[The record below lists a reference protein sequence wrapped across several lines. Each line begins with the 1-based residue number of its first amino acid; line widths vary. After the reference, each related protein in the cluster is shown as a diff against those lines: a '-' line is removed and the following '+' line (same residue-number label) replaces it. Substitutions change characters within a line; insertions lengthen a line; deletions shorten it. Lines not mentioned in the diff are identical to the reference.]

1 MRQPH
6 LSRRAVLAGGA
17 VIVAL
22 AGCSAPGDVPAPP
35 PRDSPEEALA
45 RTLIAEK
52 AKTVALYD
60 TLIAKGGDR
69 LVPFRDRHESHLA
82 ELRRRFPK
90 VAAGPAASGAPTAA
104 ASPTIGPTAGPT
116 AGPATSP
123 TASRGTSGKVSV
135 ARLRSLERKAAA
147 LRPSQLSGIS
157 PSLAQLVASIGA
169 CEAMHALAPV
179 TAPEPA
185 GAGARPGDVDRLRKA
200 LAAEHAAVFAYGLLG
215 ARTTGSMR
223 ARITRA
229 YDSHRDRRDELRKVI
244 IARGGKPAEP
254 APSYALPSV
263 PSTASAAAGL
273 AAHVESGIVAAY
285 LELVAAAGAETRA
298 YAALVMQEAATRS
311 YSFRPAITT
320 AFPGMPGKATPQR
333 ATPTPGG

>member
-17 VIVAL
+17 MVVAL
-22 AGCSAPGDVPAPP
+22 AGCSGDVPPP
-35 PRDSPEEALA
+35 PARDTPEQALA

-60 TLIAKGGDR
+60 TLIAKGGHR
-69 LVPFRDRHESHLA
+69 LVPFRDRHQAHLA

-90 VAAGPAASGAPTAA
+90 VSAPTG
-104 ASPTIGPTAGPT
+104 PPTATTTPT
-116 AGPATSP
+116 TS
-123 TASRGTSGKVSV
+123 AKVST
-135 ARLRSLERKAAA
+135 ARLRGLERKAAA
-147 LRPSQLSGIS
+147 LRPNQLSGIS
-157 PSLAQLVASIGA
+157 PALAQLVASIGA

-179 TAPEPA
+179 KAPEPA
-185 GAGARPGDVDRLRKA
+185 RGGAHPGDVDKLRKA
-200 LAAEHAAVFAYGLLG
+200 LAAEHAAVFVYGLLG

-229 YDSHRDRRDELRKVI
+229 FDTHRDRRDELRELI
-244 IARGGKPAEP
+244 TARGGKPAEP

-263 PSTASAAAGL
+263 PSTASAAARL
-273 AAHVESGIVAAY
+273 AAHVETGIVAAY
-285 LELVAAAGAETRA
+285 LELVAAADAELRA

-320 AFPGMPGKATPQR
+320 AFPGMPGKAAPKQA
-333 ATPTPGG
+333 ATTPGG